1 MLRAP
6 EIATQQ
12 SEQRKRTQEDRCASC
27 PSGPSGVNGETI
39 LSTRSRLTAE
49 PAEPLELLW
58 RPHTTITPHWHWC
71 FESLS
76 VSANFLHLDHLPL
89 IRRWLI
95 GFVCLSG
102 FLQPTL
108 FPLITNRDLHM
119 LMTECAP
126 TSGRHLLDEPVD
138 FSVSYSAT
146 QSALVPSWS
155 SLFPPETGN

>member
-1 MLRAP
+1 MVKRSCQPAPGSPRNQLNHSNYSGGLTQLLRPIGIGTSKACRFP
-6 EIATQQ
+6 PIFFISTTSLNSPLADWLCLFIRFSAT
-12 SEQRKRTQEDRCASC
+12 
-27 PSGPSGVNGETI
+27 
-39 LSTRSRLTAE
+39 
-49 PAEPLELLW
+49 
-58 RPHTTITPHWHWC
+58 
-71 FESLS
+71 
-76 VSANFLHLDHLPL
+76 
-89 IRRWLI
+89 
-95 GFVCLSG
+95 
-102 FLQPTL
+102 TL